1 MPPLE
6 RAPGDQGMP
15 HILVVDDDRRLRD
28 LLIRYLSEN
37 GFRVTAA
44 EDAQA
49 ARARL
54 KSFDFDLIVLDVM
67 MPGESGLSLVQSL
80 RSESRVPVLM
90 LTARNDAPDRIAG
103 FEGGAD
109 DYLGKPF
116 EPRELVL
123 RIRTILARVH
133 ASPPAPV
140 MAAKVQFGPFR
151 FDVDRAELTR
161 DGEPIHLTTGETSL
175 LMTLARRAGEP
186 VSRESLRN
194 ESIDCVNN
202 RAVDV
207 QMTRLRRKI
216 EADARE
222 PRYLLT
228 VRGRGY
234 ALRPD

>member
-1 MPPLE
+1 MPPPDL
-6 RAPGDQGMP
+6 APDGQP
-15 HILVVDDDRRLRD
+15 HVLVVDDDRRLRD
-28 LLIRYLSEN
+28 LLTRYLSEN

-44 EDAQA
+44 EDALA

-67 MPGESGLSLVQSL
+67 MPGESGLSLVQGL

-90 LTARNDAPDRIAG
+90 LTARNDALDRIAG
-103 FEGGAD
+103 LEGGAD

-123 RIRTILARVH
+123 RMRTILARVN
-133 ASPPAPV
+133 AAPPTV
-140 MAAKVQFGPFR
+140 TKVSQVKFGPFQ
-151 FDVDRAELTR
+151 FDIARTELIR
-161 DGEPIHLTTGETSL
+161 DGAPIHLTTGESSL
-175 LMTLARRAGEP
+175 LAALARRAGEP
-186 VSRESLRN
+186 VSRDSLRT
-194 ESIDCVNN
+194 ESADCANN

-207 QMTRLRRKI
+207 QMARLRRKI

-228 VRGRGY
+228 VRGKGY